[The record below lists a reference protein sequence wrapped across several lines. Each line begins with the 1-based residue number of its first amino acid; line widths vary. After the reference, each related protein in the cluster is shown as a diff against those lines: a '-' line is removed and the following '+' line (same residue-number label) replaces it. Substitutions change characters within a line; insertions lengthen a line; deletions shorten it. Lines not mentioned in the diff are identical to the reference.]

1 MGNKVEY
8 EKGSCGCWGMWGM
21 GSVVEYERG
30 CHGCWGMGL
39 GLL

>member
-1 MGNKVEY
+1 MGNKFEY
-8 EKGSCGCWGMWGM
+8 EKGIFGCWGMRGM